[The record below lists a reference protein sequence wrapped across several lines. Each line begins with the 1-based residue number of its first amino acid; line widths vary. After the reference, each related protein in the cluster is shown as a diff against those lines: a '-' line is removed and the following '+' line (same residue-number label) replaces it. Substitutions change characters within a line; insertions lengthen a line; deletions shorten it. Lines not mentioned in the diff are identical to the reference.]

1 MTANHL
7 GFSHPIELVRQAKLA
22 CKKSLGQHHLVA
34 PGVISKIT
42 ELIPTQSSIIE
53 IGPGAG
59 VLSWPLATT
68 AKDFYLI
75 EKDSI
80 AYDFLKNLFKDF
92 PHVKLI
98 HEDFLEF
105 DLSIFPT
112 QAYYIVSNL
121 PYNVGTAIL
130 LKLLKQF
137 PHAHLMILMF
147 QKEVADRL
155 LAKPKTKNYGSLS
168 VFVQT
173 LAKVNKIS
181 DVEPGAFLPPP
192 DVRSTIVKIEPYPTQ
207 KHSPKLITRLENL
220 LKKAFQ
226 QRRKMLK
233 GTLKGFFPPNQL
245 DSLLKKF
252 GNPKARP
259 EELTPN
265 QWQELATS

>member
-1 MTANHL
+1 MPMTANHS
-7 GFSHPIELVRQAKLA
+7 GFSHPIELVRQARLA

-34 PGVISKIT
+34 PGVIKKII
-42 ELIPTQSSIIE
+42 ELIPPQSSIIE

-59 VLSWPLATT
+59 VLSWPLAAT
-68 AKDFYLI
+68 AKDLYLI

-80 AYDFLKNLFKDF
+80 AYDFLKNLFKDLT
-92 PHVKLI
+92 HVKLI
-98 HEDFLEF
+98 HEDFLKL
-105 DLSIFPT
+105 DLSTFPT
-112 QAYYIVSNL
+112 QGYYIVSNL

-137 PHAHLMILMF
+137 PHALFMILMF

-173 LAKVNKIS
+173 LAQLSKIS

-207 KHSPKLITRLENL
+207 KYSPKY
-220 LKKAFQ
+220 
-226 QRRKMLK
+226 
-233 GTLKGFFPPNQL
+233 
-245 DSLLKKF
+245 
-252 GNPKARP
+252 
-259 EELTPN
+259 
-265 QWQELATS
+265 